1 LDIAHQLDMLDL
13 CAELHQER
21 GHTLVAVLHD
31 LNQACRYA
39 THLIAMKDG
48 AVVAQGDPQE
58 IVTAELVAEVFGLPC
73 QIIPDPETGTPMVV
87 PSDRRKRAGRKAA

>member
-1 LDIAHQLDMLDL
+1 
-13 CAELHQER
+13 
-21 GHTLVAVLHD
+21 
-31 LNQACRYA
+31 
-39 THLIAMKDG
+39 
-48 AVVAQGDPQE
+48 VVAQGDPQE